1 MNDNIKE
8 TVDELIPQLNVN
20 LPSKDSSE
28 ENSSLIQDAELLNVY
43 SEALNKIRDDRFEI
57 DQILSNMVEMV
68 INGGDSS
75 TSSKEAMVNLLK
87 LKSDTVDKMAKI
99 AELMTRVKLKEK
111 DTFPR
116 YLAAHQNNTINI
128 GKNQSRKALIQEINR
143 AKKEKGKIQ
152 DE

>member
-1 MNDNIKE
+1 MNDNIKD
-8 TVDELIPQLNVN
+8 TVEELIPQLNVN
-20 LPSKDSSE
+20 LPSKETSE
-28 ENSSLIQDAELLNVY
+28 ENSTLIQDTELLSVY

-128 GKNQSRKALIQEINR
+128 GKSRKALIQEINK
-143 AKKEKGKIQ
+143 AKKEKGKAQ